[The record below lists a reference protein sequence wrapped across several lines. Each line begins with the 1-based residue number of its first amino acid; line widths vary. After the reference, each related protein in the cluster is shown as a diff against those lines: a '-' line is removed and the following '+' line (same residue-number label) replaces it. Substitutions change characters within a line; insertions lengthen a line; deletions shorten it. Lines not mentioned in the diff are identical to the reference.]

1 MSLIIIIIIPLIFI
15 SAVPS
20 ITIIYVVNIWLE
32 GSKIPLKTFAIVSM
46 VTALITGKDLE
57 LKNGL
62 VSLPFQL
69 AVLSTV
75 WVLFFIIVFL
85 GYRLVNKNKSA

>member
-1 MSLIIIIIIPLIFI
+1 MGVIIIIIPLIFI

-20 ITIIYVVNIWLE
+20 IAIIYTVNIWLK

-46 VTALITGKDLE
+46 ISALITGKDLE

-62 VSLPFQL
+62 ESLPFQL
-69 AVLSTV
+69 AVLSTA
-75 WVLFFIIVFL
+75 WVLFF
-85 GYRLVNKNKSA
+85 